1 MKGSHMVKSKK
12 ILNHCTLLL
21 CCYADFSS
29 LASVVMLL
37 CWFFIYILGMIL
49 HCCFISAE
57 MGDTARL
64 GMGDTFIIRALGMN
78 DDVSQWFIYWFFH
91 FLLVLLH
98 SLLKS
103 YMIFTFLNVSCIHFS
118 GFVFV
123 RNILR
128 YFTYLFI
135 HELKQ
140 LHEYVF
146 SSNFWRK
153 ISF

>member
-12 ILNHCTLLL
+12 NTK
-21 CCYADFSS
+21 S
-29 LASVVMLL
+29 LHPTVMLL
-37 CWFFIYILGMIL
+37 CWFFI
-49 HCCFISAE
+49 FSISCYAV
-57 MGDTARL
+57 MLIFHLYSWD
-64 GMGDTFIIRALGMN
+64 DSALL
-78 DDVSQWFIYWFFH
+78 FH
-91 FLLVLLH
+91 FRRNGRYCSVRHGRYVHYQSTRDERWCIPMVYLLVFPFLLVLLH

-146 SSNFWRK
+146 SSNIWRN